1 MRLKSVLEPVCQ
13 RKRTYNRCQQYTRR
27 TRGASL
33 QCPPI
38 RRLCIWVL
46 EFQLIRRQTL
56 TIFTLDMM
64 YFQLRFRVSSGQLL
78 ITTALVFSEV
88 FFNGLMSQD
97 LTGSFSVYGDIG
109 LTYLKVE
116 HIRVPLWIHRARHER
131 LCSLLPFEVGLLHY
145 FTVASDFSSAANT
158 PG

>member
-1 MRLKSVLEPVCQ
+1 
-13 RKRTYNRCQQYTRR
+13 
-27 TRGASL
+27 
-33 QCPPI
+33 
-38 RRLCIWVL
+38 
-46 EFQLIRRQTL
+46 
-56 TIFTLDMM
+56 M
-64 YFQLRFRVSSGQLL
+64 YFQLRFRVSSGQVL

-116 HIRVPLWIHRARHER
+116 HIRVPLWIHRARRER

-158 PG
+158 PGRRHKPTTLSSRARRFVLYCCKFQRSECLCSMTECLICDGSRLLVNRAI